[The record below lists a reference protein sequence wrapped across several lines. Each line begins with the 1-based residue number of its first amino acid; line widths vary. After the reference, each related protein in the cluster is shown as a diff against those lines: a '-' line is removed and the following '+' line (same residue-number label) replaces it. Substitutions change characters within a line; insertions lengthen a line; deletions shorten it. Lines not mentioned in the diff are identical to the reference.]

1 MKSSY
6 QFLAIFYLVVL
17 SSSGM
22 ASDTLITQNPFLP
35 PQSRAAVA
43 KKTEKTPS
51 NPMPPDRFLFRGIL
65 RLGDTF
71 KFSIFDTKTKT
82 SRWVSA
88 GKVEN
93 DFCIVSYDPRMK
105 ELSFEWNGR
114 KGQLKL
120 ETEEPLPL
128 SVVLSINEA
137 ASSVEKDPKQLSA
150 ADTVQSRTTTSSQ
163 RRVGQTNDNNNRAQ
177 LVYFNKILSQPRP
190 YQGANA
196 YVSNNSTF
204 ASVLDGSV
212 SGGARGYTPEHLR
225 GSFGSVRGR
234 NNVNNPDGKPPEH
247 LN

>member
-1 MKSSY
+1 
-6 QFLAIFYLVVL
+6 
-17 SSSGM
+17 
-22 ASDTLITQNPFLP
+22 
-35 PQSRAAVA
+35 
-43 KKTEKTPS
+43 
-51 NPMPPDRFLFRGIL
+51 
-65 RLGDTF
+65 
-71 KFSIFDTKTKT
+71 
-82 SRWVSA
+82 
-88 GKVEN
+88 
-93 DFCIVSYDPRMK
+93 MK

-137 ASSVEKDPKQLSA
+137 ASSVENDPKQLSA

-234 NNVNNPDGKPPEH
+234 NNVNNPDGKPPDH